1 MVTLLPIVETMNFF
15 FSLKRCPE
23 CLLALSKYKQRE
35 ISMGSRSNFQVFL
48 CLSMGWVALIG
59 IKQLVNTIDMNG
71 IILMFIGGVFFT
83 VGVFFLLW
91 KNFRYSH
98 AIWHLLVLGGCICHY
113 FTIIYYII
121 PYKKIIN

>member
-1 MVTLLPIVETMNFF
+1 
-15 FSLKRCPE
+15 
-23 CLLALSKYKQRE
+23 
-35 ISMGSRSNFQVFL
+35 
-48 CLSMGWVALIG
+48 MGWIALIG

-83 VGVFFLLW
+83 VGVIFLMW